1 MEKNVE
7 RFTLNFSKGMTNTPN
22 DLLCSDDELAIC
34 VGLTYKDGALVPIR
48 PPKKIGTIP
57 YRLMYVHKGAD
68 FENLI
73 AYDEENG
80 NIHWYKRLS
89 DGGIS
94 VEQGSY
100 SVGKVYDIKSVNN
113 TLVCATDSG
122 LHYLNYKNKTYCDL
136 GTDLPTVKFTPHLD
150 KMNYMSLGGQS
161 VCKLEGMIESAY
173 TKWTKAVY
181 NDDGTL
187 NRIEE
192 TSDASTP
199 ASPDRYYGWKAV
211 NDVDKMSAFKEA
223 TVGHYNA
230 ILKKIKETNRF
241 SFPFFVRCAL
251 KLYDGTYTRISAPI
265 LMFPS
270 ITRNCK
276 FVPVERKD
284 SDWVETPYGT
294 TDFMAYINYATLQFK
309 AEISDLGNWGDIVK
323 ELVVFAS
330 DEVKIMDLEEGF
342 KFVRATESN
351 GEAFID
357 YVNSDWKYGS
367 AQDPG
372 GYFPTVDSLK
382 PVYKFTKDGY
392 KARDVLVPAYYK
404 TEAEIKDELLNKT
417 QFYKLFSVSVDGG
430 YINNVASF
438 VDAPIAK
445 HTVENLVTQEQLKT
459 DDYYSWTSIYANKM
473 YPYNK
478 RLNIFD
484 LKRSFFKGFNDLG
497 QYSDIFTTKN
507 FCYYTHI
514 ESNGTSAWVK
524 SDDVAVYFPQA
535 AATWLYYPDPNAV
548 EMIIWDNT
556 NGTGMRVKLKE
567 HPMLNGAYYFG
578 DLPTKDTFV
587 ADPSI
592 QSIPTLTDSV
602 ESFDSQIFTSV
613 VNNPFVFEAS
623 GDNTVG
629 TGKIVGIAANT
640 EAVSQGQFGQY
651 PLLVFTTEG
660 IYGMAVNSEGLYS
673 AIYPI
678 SREVCYEDSPI
689 VPTDKLIFFT
699 SPKGLMATS
708 GGEAVCVS
716 QQMMGKSS
724 PMISEVVDFTEDVF
738 GFKNFIKGC
747 KMAYDYKNN
756 RLFMF
761 KDIADNIYQYV
772 YNLENKTFSIGMAL
786 SNIRVLYMPTE
797 AVNDYPDTLTQG
809 VDHSVYSFSQMSND
823 EDSEYT
829 NYGIFLTRPLKL
841 GGSLTLKSLRDI
853 KNLYSL
859 SKENFS
865 VRVTITA
872 SNNCK
877 DYEPIESLSGKPWK
891 YYVLQYEIVM
901 AECDCFCGSVVEV
914 QTRRN
919 DKMR

>member
-1 MEKNVE
+1 MEKNIE

-22 DLLCSDDELAIC
+22 DLLCSDNELDVC
-34 VGLTYKDGALVPIR
+34 VGLTYKDGALVPII

-113 TLVCATDSG
+113 TLVCATDSS
-122 LHYLNYKNKTYCDL
+122 LHYLNYRNKTYYDL
-136 GTDLPTVKFTPHLD
+136 GANLPTVKFTPHLG
-150 KMNYMSLGGQS
+150 KMNYLSLGGTS
-161 VCKLEGMIESAY
+161 VCKLEGMIESTY
-173 TKWTKAVY
+173 TKWAKAVY

-192 TSDASTP
+192 TSDAETP
-199 ASPDRYYGWKAV
+199 VSPDRYYGWKAV

-241 SFPFFVRCAL
+241 AFPFFVRCAL

-276 FVPVERKD
+276 FVPVEYKD
-284 SDWVETPYGT
+284 SDWSETPYGT

-309 AEISDLGNWGDIVK
+309 AEISDLRNWGDIVK

-330 DEVKIMDLEEGF
+330 DEVKTMDLEEGF

-351 GEAFID
+351 GEAYINWVD
-357 YVNSDWKYGS
+357 SDNKYGS
-367 AQDPG
+367 MGNGNEIFDGAGD
-372 GYFPTVDSLK
+372 TK
-382 PVYKFTKDGY
+382 PIYKFTKGGY
-392 KARDVLVPAYYK
+392 KARDVLMPAYYK
-404 TEAEIKDELLNKT
+404 TEAEIKDELLTKT
-417 QFYKLFSVSVDGG
+417 QFYKLFSVNVDGG
-430 YINNVASF
+430 YMNNVSF
-438 VDAPIAK
+438 VDAPINK

-459 DDYYSWTSIYANKM
+459 DDYYGWTSIYANKM

-497 QYSDIFTTKN
+497 QYSDMGTTKD

-524 SDDVAVYFPQA
+524 SDDVAVYLPQA

-548 EMIIWDNT
+548 EMIIWNNT
-556 NGTGMRVKLKE
+556 DGTGMRVKLKE

-578 DLPTKDTFV
+578 DLPTKDTFA
-587 ADPSI
+587 ADSSI
-592 QSIPTLTDSV
+592 QSAPILTDST

-699 SPKGLMATS
+699 SPKGLMVTS

-724 PMISEVVDFTEDVF
+724 PLLRDAFDSDGNELDFKT
-738 GFKNFIKGC
+738 FIKGC
-747 KMAYDYKNN
+747 KIAYDYKNN

-761 KDIADNIYQYV
+761 KDVADGMYHYV
-772 YNLENKTFSIGMAL
+772 YNLENKTFSMGTVI
-786 SNIRVLYMPTE
+786 SNIHVQYRPTE
-797 AVNDYPDTLTQG
+797 AVNDYPDTLTQD
-809 VDHSVYSFSQMSND
+809 VDNSIYSFSQMSND
-823 EDSEYT
+823 EDCET
-829 NYGIFLTRPLKL
+829 LNYGVVMTRPLKF

-859 SKENFS
+859 SKENFL
-865 VRVTITA
+865 VRVSIIG

-877 DYEPIESLSGKPWK
+877 DWETIESLGGKPWK
-891 YYVLQYEIVM
+891 YYVFQYVTAM